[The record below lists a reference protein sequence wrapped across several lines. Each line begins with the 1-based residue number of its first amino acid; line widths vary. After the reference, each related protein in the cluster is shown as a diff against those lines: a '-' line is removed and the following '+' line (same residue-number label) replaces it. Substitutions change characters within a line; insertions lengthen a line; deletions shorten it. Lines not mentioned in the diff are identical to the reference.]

1 MLPISLLTA
10 PNVTECIYSCYLW
23 PAHNIDHNTDTR
35 KCRFTLISLL
45 HESIEMLHITMHL
58 CSTRIQWTNWP
69 PPSSLVLTY
78 QNARVH
84 RSYSHKSQHV
94 HTVQSSTRFCL
105 STSRLPIISPRIRNT
120 FHSLHQNS
128 ELRSSVVSLP
138 KTTQWLC
145 VRYQS
150 TPSVSVASAQFGL
163 DRVFSWQTVLRS
175 YRL

>member
-1 MLPISLLTA
+1 MLPSVSTT

-45 HESIEMLHITMHL
+45 HESIEMLHIAMHN

-69 PPSSLVLTY
+69 PLSSLVLTY

-94 HTVQSSTRFCL
+94 STVQSSTRFWPF
-105 STSRLPIISPRIRNT
+105 SNTPSYYIPRIRN
-120 FHSLHQNS
+120 HLHLLHQNY
-128 ELRSSVVSLP
+128 ELRSGFVFVISPHPLHSL
-138 KTTQWLC
+138 
-145 VRYQS
+145 R
-150 TPSVSVASAQFGL
+150 
-163 DRVFSWQTVLRS
+163 QTVLRS
-175 YRL
+175 YQ